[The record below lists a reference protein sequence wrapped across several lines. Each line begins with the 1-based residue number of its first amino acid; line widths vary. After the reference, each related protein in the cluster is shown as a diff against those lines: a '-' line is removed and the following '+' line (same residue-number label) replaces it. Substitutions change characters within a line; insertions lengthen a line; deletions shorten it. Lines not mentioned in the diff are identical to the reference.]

1 MRRRDSE
8 EELLRFR
15 LRYWNNVSK
24 AFFLY
29 ALYCRVITFLRVIY
43 MYIMALPMARDFR
56 KFTCLTLLHISPTRW
71 LYNRVCRMRKYVCV
85 CVCVCAFM
93 HASEYILAPSKRIT
107 QESVAI

>member
-43 MYIMALPMARDFR
+43 MYIMALPMARDFS
-56 KFTCLTLLHISPTRW
+56 KFTYLTLLHISPTIDG
-71 LYNRVCRMRKYVCV
+71 YTIVCV
-85 CVCVCAFM
+85 CVDVCVSVCIYACFRTYSSAFET
-93 HASEYILAPSKRIT
+93 HHTGAGAWL
-107 QESVAI
+107 